1 MKKILLLCALAISSL
16 GANAADY
23 YWVNGAGS
31 WSDLNHWR
39 LGSTAGSIPSIVP
52 SSGDNV
58 FFVAGSGFTASSK
71 TVTLD
76 ANGFCNNMNWVAVPN
91 SPNFNTASASFTVQV
106 SGSAVLSPTTTYNIR
121 FAFKGTTP
129 ATLTANG
136 NILGEFGLEIDKP
149 GSSLTLADNLI
160 IPATTT
166 TFGTVGTTLTSG
178 TFNLSGKTVTLYNF
192 ISDNANA
199 RTLQMTNATLITPT
213 VAPAGTYR
221 YTGAN
226 KTLNATGST
235 LEVGGIATDGGT
247 YNKVTVAAA
256 GGPNT
261 NIVYGTTFS
270 SLTFTSTTQI
280 YSDIEG
286 NNTVD
291 TLVFYGQGAINNS
304 NNIVG
309 RVQFNGPQGFIATNN
324 TIQNALFVGR
334 GTVGSG
340 NTIGKL
346 TAQNNLQIAGINTID
361 SLLLAPNKTT
371 TLAGTLNI
379 TNYLR
384 AQGLPCEAFT
394 EIIATDT
401 AHIYF
406 GAAATASIDNV
417 NLTYIAA
424 HGNITPIAVS
434 GVDGDGNQGF
444 NITPPASLSGTNLY
458 WVGGAGDWNDNTH
471 WSYTSGGAGG
481 ACIPFIA
488 DTVIFNSAS
497 GLGGSPGVTTSGN
510 AYCYNMKWLSGVG
523 ATTFTEPG
531 TSSFYIYGSL
541 ALTPGVI
548 MNSMPEFVGTDSTST
563 VTTNGA
569 TTGSLLLYIRKKGAG
584 KVTLADNWT
593 NANGVIQQVSGGL
606 NMANRTV
613 SINRYSGNSN
623 ITRSLNISN
632 ANITVSNAWVYYGA
646 NKSINSTGSSVTTL
660 YSINIDGLTYP
671 KIDATYNA
679 TGNPQAF
686 AISGTTIGALTFTG
700 PNAQSEVNIDS
711 NNVIRRLEFKGAG
724 AIAGPGNVIDTLL
737 FAASRNYAVTGT
749 STINKYFLAQSVPC
763 TGLLEIRGNT
773 AGAFAFNPTATIA
786 MANVYLQNMTATGVP
801 PVAVNGAD
809 AGGNS
814 GWNIT
819 SAAGSPRY
827 WIGGSGDWNDNSHWS
842 TTSGGTGGA
851 CIPTVFDDVY
861 FNAAS
866 GFTAA
871 SRTVTVN
878 NGNAYCRK
886 LDWSAATNSPIWNK
900 ATAWNIEVWG
910 DTTRLNA
917 AATFTVS
924 PLTFKGNN
932 NAVVSGTALGNFDI
946 RVSKVGGSLRFLNNY
961 SNILTDI
968 YVNDGT
974 LNLSGRTMSLSSISN
989 EGFSNAMS
997 INISG
1002 ANITLDTL
1010 WRYNGTAAAH
1020 TLIADNSTITAET
1033 FLANGMTYNKVN
1045 VSGILNSQA
1054 VLSDVTIGQLTFTDT
1069 NTTSQIGINGAN
1081 NTIGTLDYKGS
1092 GGVYGTGNTIDTLIF
1107 FPGNTYRFTNG
1118 TNTTITGAWYG
1129 SGTPCRL
1136 TEILS
1141 SSTSAN
1147 ATITKTSGSVEFDYV
1162 RLRRITAA
1170 GAASPFSAEQHST
1183 DQGGNTNWNIA
1194 PYNGV
1199 APIYGLGPDTAL
1211 PATAFP
1217 YTLGTEGFFGVPS
1230 SQYTW
1235 NNSSTGDSLVVTDTG
1250 TYSVTVNFVD
1260 GCTISDTIHITLQI
1274 PLPVT
1279 LTTFTAQLQDCQTH
1293 LNWKVADAVNF
1304 KEFVVERSGDGRNFT
1319 DLGHVTYTVGIEAY
1333 AYVDKNISGT
1343 SFYRLRLVDND
1354 GKYQYSRIVSVQSG
1368 CGDQAVAVYP
1378 TVTKG
1383 TVLVDLP
1390 AGYEGAKIEVF
1401 TSLGELVK
1409 LPNSGNA
1416 AGLHSVQLSGLA
1428 QGQYLIKISNGD
1440 KVQTFRV
1447 FYQP

>member
-1 MKKILLLCALAISSL
+1 MKKTLLLCFLAI
-16 GANAADY
+16 GAFGADAADY
-23 YWVNGAGS
+23 YWVNGSGS

-39 LGSTAGSIPSIVP
+39 LGSSGGPIPSIVP
-52 SSGDNV
+52 SSADNV
-58 FFVAGSGFTASSK
+58 FFDAGSGFTAGSK

-91 SPNFNTASASFTVQV
+91 SPNFNAASASFTMQI
-106 SGSAVLSPTTTYNIR
+106 SGSAVLSPTTTYNVL
-121 FAFKGTTP
+121 FAFKGTTA

-136 NILGEFGLEIDKP
+136 NVLGELSIDVDKP
-149 GSSLTLADNLI
+149 GGSLTLTDNLV
-160 IPATTT
+160 IPTTT
-166 TFGTVGTTLTSG
+166 TTYGTGGVTFTAG
-178 TFNLSGKTVTLYNF
+178 TFNISGKTVTVLQFLSSNNN
-192 ISDNANA
+192 S
-199 RTLQMTNATLITPT
+199 RTLTMTNATLTLAT
-213 VAPAGTYR
+213 GGAGPYR

-226 KTLNATGST
+226 KTLNAANST
-235 LEVGGIATDGGT
+235 LTAGGIQTDGGI
-247 YNKVTVAAA
+247 YNKATSTFA

-261 NIVYGTTFS
+261 NIINGTTFKT
-270 SLTFTSTTQI
+270 LTFTPTVNI
-280 YSDIEG
+280 YSDIES

-291 TLVFYGQGAINNS
+291 TLVFN
-304 NNIVG
+304 G
-309 RVQFNGPQGFIATNN
+309 RGSVLANN
-324 TIQNALFVGR
+324 TI
-334 GTVGSG
+334 GTVLFSGPAFVNTG
-340 NTIGKL
+340 NTIAKL
-346 TAQNNLQIAGINTID
+346 TALDKIQITGTNTID
-361 SLLLAPNKTT
+361 SLLLAPNKTA
-371 TLAGTLNI
+371 TLSGAINI
-379 TNYLR
+379 SKYMK

-394 EIIATDT
+394 EIIASDT
-401 AHIYF
+401 AHLYF
-406 GAAATASIDNV
+406 GPTATALIDNV
-417 NLTYIAA
+417 SLTYIAA

-434 GVDGDGNQGF
+434 GVDGDGNAGF
-444 NITPPASLSGTNLY
+444 TITPPASLSGTNLY
-458 WVGGAGDWNDNTH
+458 WVGGAGDWNDNMH
-471 WSYTSGGAGG
+471 WSYTSGGPGG

-497 GLGGSPGVTTSGN
+497 GLGSNQIVTTDGN
-510 AYCYNMKWLSGVG
+510 AYCYNMKWLAGVG
-523 ATTFTEPG
+523 AT
-531 TSSFYIYGSL
+531 SFNESTAYALSVYGSVS
-541 ALTPGVI
+541 LTPAVT
-548 MNSMPEFVGTDSTST
+548 MNAMLEFAGATTTST
-563 VTTNGA
+563 ITTNGS
-569 TTGSLLLYIRKKGAG
+569 TLGSLRFHIRKRNGSTVG
-584 KVTLADNWT
+584 TVTLLDNWT
-593 NANGVIQQVSGGL
+593 NSGGIITL
-606 NMANRTV
+606 VYGNFKMPNRTI
-613 SINRYSGNSN
+613 SINRFAGNTN
-623 ITRSLNISN
+623 NLRSLDISN
-632 ANITVSNAWVYYGA
+632 ATITVGNEWEYVGG
-646 NKSINSTGSSVTTL
+646 NKSINSVGSAITTNYAL
-660 YSINIDGLTYP
+660 HIDGLTYQ

-679 TGNPQAF
+679 SGNPQAF
-686 AISGTTIGALTFTG
+686 SVSGTTIGELTFTG
-700 PNAQSEVNIDS
+700 TNATSQVNIDS

-724 AIAGPGNVIDTLL
+724 AIAGQGNVIDTLL
-737 FAASRNYAVTGT
+737 FAASRNYTVTGT

-786 MANVYLQNMTATGVP
+786 MANVYLQNMTAAGVP

-819 SAAGSPRY
+819 SAAGSHRY
-827 WIGGSGDWNDNSHWS
+827 WVGGSGDWNDNSHWS

-866 GFTAA
+866 GFTPA
-871 SRTVTVN
+871 SKTVTVN
-878 NGNAYCRK
+878 NGNAYCRN

-924 PLTFKGNN
+924 PLTFMGN
-932 NAVVSGTALGNFDI
+932 ATSVISGSVQGNFDI
-946 RVSKVGGSLRFLNNY
+946 RVAKAGGSLRFLNNY
-961 SNILTDI
+961 TNLLTDI

-989 EGFSNAMS
+989 EGLANIMS

-1010 WRYNGTAAAH
+1010 WRYNGTAATH
-1020 TLIADNSTITAET
+1020 TLIADASTITTET
-1033 FLANGMTYNKVN
+1033 FLATGMTYDKVN
-1045 VSGILNSQA
+1045 VSGVLNSQA
-1054 VLSDVTIGQLTFTDT
+1054 VLSNTTIDQLTFTDT
-1069 NTTSQIGINGAN
+1069 NTASQIGINGTN

-1141 SSTSAN
+1141 SSPSAN
-1147 ATITKTSGSVEFDYV
+1147 ATITKTNGNVAFDYV

-1170 GAASPFSAEQHST
+1170 GAASPFSAQQHST
-1183 DQGGNTNWNIA
+1183 DQGGNVNWSID
-1194 PYNGV
+1194 PYNGA

-1211 PATAFP
+1211 PATDFP

-1235 NNSSTGDSLVVTDTG
+1235 NNGSTADSLVITDTG
-1250 TYSVTVNFVD
+1250 TYHVTVNFVD

-1279 LTTFTAQLQDCQTH
+1279 PGAFTAQMQDCQTY
-1293 LNWKVADAVNF
+1293 LNWKVTDAVNF
-1304 KEFVVERSGDGRNFT
+1304 DQFVVERSSDGRNYI
-1319 DLGHVTYTVGIEAY
+1319 DLSRVGYATGTSDY
-1333 AYVDKNISGT
+1333 AYVDKTVDNGT
-1343 SFYRLRLVDND
+1343 SFYRLRLIDKD
-1354 GKYQYSRIVSVQSG
+1354 GAYKYSTVVSVQSD
-1368 CGDQAVAVYP
+1368 CDNRVVAVYP

-1383 TVLVDLP
+1383 MVLVNLP
-1390 AGYEGAKIEVF
+1390 SGYEGAKIEVF
-1401 TSLGELVK
+1401 TGLGQLVK
-1409 LPNSGNA
+1409 TPAIGKA
-1416 AGLHSVQLSGLA
+1416 RGLYNVQFSGLA
-1428 QGQYLIKISNGD
+1428 QGQYLIKISSGD
-1440 KVQTFRV
+1440 KVQAFRV